1 MSFVDEIYK
10 DVKGA
15 QRDEQNGTVTYFVP
29 CDTAMNI
36 SWTFRY
42 VLASPSACI
51 RANMRC
57 SNNETFPMHPIDTT
71 VLGVDDSGNPFCQ
84 GSISGMTVGLE
95 GTFLPYVNYM
105 LTI

>member
-36 SWTFRY
+36 SWTF
-42 VLASPSACI
+42 
-51 RANMRC
+51 

-95 GTFLPYVNYM
+95 GACFPTC
-105 LTI
+105 